1 MKHYRIP
8 AVIRINQC
16 SSANRPTDRYMCTMQ
31 STVVPSTQQMTA
43 TAMTQPTMIA
53 MISTTVRPLA
63 ADDRYTSVTHT
74 HTHTSGVTRYLEP
87 SEKFGLWPSLR
98 GLPSSA
104 LPSPLLQSQFLFPS
118 PLPFSIPSIN
128 QTKRSGREG
137 TQTLRAATD
146 PEISSHRD
154 RPNHPVNKRIGFR
167 QIIRYFLQLLR

>member
-43 TAMTQPTMIA
+43 TAMMQPTMIA

-74 HTHTSGVTRYLEP
+74 HTLVASSGTWNPRRNSVCGPHPGDSPHSPSHPRYSNP
-87 SEKFGLWPSLR
+87 NS
-98 GLPSSA
+98 
-104 LPSPLLQSQFLFPS
+104 FL
-118 PLPFSIPSIN
+118 PLPFLIHPFN
-128 QTKRSGREG
+128 QSKE
-137 TQTLRAATD
+137 
-146 PEISSHRD
+146 E
-154 RPNHPVNKRIGFR
+154 
-167 QIIRYFLQLLR
+167 